1 MPAITTEAERKI
13 IDDFAKLIQEKKIPK
28 GAHPSMAVIN
38 FRDEKRL
45 GTERVVE
52 LVPVNLLRYRKE
64 NGRISTDV
72 ADYQKSNGPLDDK
85 DQTAQEILGKF
96 LEDKDPEKTDDLMK
110 SIEHTGQNEPAI
122 ITSDGFL
129 INGNRRKMALE
140 KLKKLH
146 PGKAEY
152 EYMKVVILPGR
163 GDPTGPPTI
172 LQIEQL
178 ENRYQL
184 QRDGKS
190 EYYGFDQALSI
201 KRKIDL
207 GYTLEAQLRDDP
219 RYVRADG
226 KEIAQAVKEME
237 QEYLRPLDCVNG
249 YLRLFG
255 RDGLYGTVSE
265 GRGDREGRWEAFK
278 DYAKT
283 YYRCF
288 QNPKW
293 MMEKG
298 VDEEDIGALEEA
310 VFKVIKLRELRGLP
324 KLHMVMRQLPKLCAL
339 KESRKELLKI
349 TDEVGLKLAETECF
363 DGKGNRLSIQKVDEK
378 WSESNQQSI
387 IHHLKKALDHQERNQ
402 DKETPISLL
411 KAALQKLNHES
422 MSVASMAMSDFP
434 EARELASNIQKR
446 AHEIEAEIYHSKK
459 QHESL
464 PHKK

>member
-1 MPAITTEAERKI
+1 MPAITTEADRKI
-13 IDDFAKLIQEKKIPK
+13 IDDFAKLIQEKKIPR
-28 GAHPSMAVIN
+28 GAKPEKDVIN
-38 FRDEKRL
+38 FRDETRL
-45 GTERVVE
+45 GTQRDVD
-52 LVPVNLLRYRKE
+52 LVPVSLLRYRKE

-72 ADYQKSNGPLDDK
+72 ANYQKSNGPLDDK
-85 DQTAQEILGKF
+85 DQKAQELLGKF

-110 SIEHTGQNEPAI
+110 SIQHIGQSEAAI
-122 ITSDGFL
+122 ITCDGFL

-146 PGKAEY
+146 PGKTEY
-152 EYMKVVILPGR
+152 EFMKVVILPGR
-163 GDPTGPPTI
+163 GDPGGIPTI
-172 LQIEQL
+172 LDIEQL

-201 KRKIDL
+201 KRKKEL
-207 GYTLEAQLRDDP
+207 GYTLEKQLRDDP
-219 RYVRADG
+219 RYVRAG
-226 KEIAQAVKEME
+226 EKEIAQAIKEME
-237 QEYLRPLDCVNG
+237 QEYLRPLECVDN
-249 YLRLFG
+249 YLRMFG
-255 RDGLYGTVSE
+255 REGLYGTVSE

-283 YYRCF
+283 YNRCF

-298 VDEEDIGALEEA
+298 VDEEDVGSLEEA
-310 VFKVIKLRELRGLP
+310 VFKIIKLRHLQGLP
-324 KLHMVMRQLPKLCAL
+324 KVHMVMRQLPKLCAL

-349 TDEVGLKLAETECF
+349 TDEVELKLPEKECF
-363 DGKGNRLSIQKVDEK
+363 DGQGNRLSIEKVDEK
-378 WSESNQQSI
+378 WNGRSKTSI
-387 IHHLKKALDHQERNQ
+387 IHHLKKALDHQEHNQ

-422 MSVASMAMSDFP
+422 MNNIAVSYFS

-446 AHEIEAEIYHSKK
+446 AHDIEAEIYHSKK

>member
-13 IDDFAKLIQEKKIPK
+13 IEDFAKLIQEKKTK
-28 GAHPSMAVIN
+28 GAKPEKDVIN

-45 GTERVVE
+45 GTQRDVD
-52 LVPVNLLRYRKE
+52 LVPVSLLRYRKE

-72 ADYQKSNGPLDDK
+72 ANYQKSNGPLDDK
-85 DQTAQEILGKF
+85 DQKAQELLGKF

-110 SIEHTGQNEPAI
+110 SIQHIGQSEAAI
-122 ITSDGFL
+122 ITCDGFL

-146 PGKAEY
+146 PGKSEY
-152 EYMKVVILPGR
+152 ESMKVVILPGR
-163 GDPTGPPTI
+163 GDPGGPPTI
-172 LQIEQL
+172 LDIEQL

-201 KRKIDL
+201 KRKKDL
-207 GYTLEAQLRDDP
+207 VGYTLEAQLRDDP
-219 RYVRADG
+219 RYARADG

-237 QEYLRPLDCVNG
+237 QEYLRPLECVDN
-249 YLRLFG
+249 YLRMFG
-255 RDGLYGTVSE
+255 REGLYGTVSE

-283 YYRCF
+283 YNRCF

-298 VDEEDIGALEEA
+298 VDEEDIGSLEEA
-310 VFKVIKLRELRGLP
+310 VFKIIKLRHLRGLP
-324 KLHMVMRQLPKLCAL
+324 KVHEVMRKLPKLCAL
-339 KESRKELLKI
+339 KESRKELLRI
-349 TDEVGLKLAETECF
+349 SDEVELKLPEKECF
-363 DGKGNRLSIQKVDEK
+363 DGQGNRLSIEKVDEK
-378 WSESNQQSI
+378 WNERNQQSI
-387 IHHLKKALDHQERNQ
+387 IHRLKKALDHQERNQ
-402 DKETPISLL
+402 EHETPISLL
-411 KAALQKLNHES
+411 KAALQKLNHED
-422 MSVASMAMSDFP
+422 MSVTKMVLSDHR
-434 EARELASNIQKR
+434 EARELASEIITR
-446 AHEIEAEIYHSKK
+446 AEKIKKEIFDAGKNLD
-459 QHESL
+459 SL